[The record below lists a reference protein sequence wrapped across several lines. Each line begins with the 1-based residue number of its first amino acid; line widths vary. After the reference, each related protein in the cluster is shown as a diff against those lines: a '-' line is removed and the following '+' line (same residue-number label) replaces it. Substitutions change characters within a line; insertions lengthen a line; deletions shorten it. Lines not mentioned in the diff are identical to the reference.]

1 MTGAVIGDVPTV
13 TQPAW
18 GRSVG
23 LVTPQVHVF
32 TAPFVTQSGA
42 VLPSPWHITYETY
55 GTLNADRSNAIL
67 LCHALSGDAHAAGR
81 HSPHDTKPGWSEPFI
96 GPGRAVDTERYFVIC
111 SNIIGG
117 CAGSTGPASL
127 DPATGQ
133 PWGSRFPVLTIRDMV
148 AAQALLLDA
157 LGIDRLLAVAGGSVG
172 GMQALEWAASF
183 GDRVRGIIALATTA
197 RSSAMTLA
205 LNAVGRQA
213 IINDPNWRGG
223 DYYGGPVPASG
234 LATAR
239 QIGHISYLSAE
250 ALADKFDRRWQ
261 EPGGPH
267 WSHAPEFAVESY
279 LAHQGQRFVQRF
291 DANSYLV
298 ITRAM
303 DYFDLEQR
311 PGGLAAAFAQTAAR
325 FFVASWST
333 DWLYPPVESVQIAQA
348 AQAAGREVTYYPF
361 ESTRG
366 HDAFLLEDE
375 QMTPPLA
382 DWLAAVLE
390 G

>member
-42 VLPSPWHITYETY
+42 VLPPPWQISYETY

-81 HSPHDTKPGWSEPFI
+81 HTAHDAKPGWSEPFI
-96 GPGRAVDTERYFVIC
+96 GPGRAFDTERYFVIC
-111 SNIIGG
+111 SNILGG

-127 DPATGQ
+127 DPQTGA

-157 LGIDRLLAVAGGSVG
+157 LGIERLLAVAGGSVG
-172 GMQALEWAASF
+172 GMQALEWASSF
-183 GDRVRGIIALATTA
+183 GERVRGIIALATTA

-213 IINDPNWRGG
+213 IISDPNWRGG
-223 DYYGGPVPASG
+223 DYYGGPPPANG

-239 QIGHISYLSAE
+239 QIGHISYLSPE

-311 PGGLAAAFAQTAAR
+311 PGGLEAAFARTAAR
-325 FFVASWST
+325 FFVASWNS
-333 DWLYPPVESVQIAQA
+333 DWLYPPAESVQIAQA
-348 AQAAGREVTYYPF
+348 AQAAGRQVTYYPF

-382 DWLAAVLE
+382 DWLAATFE